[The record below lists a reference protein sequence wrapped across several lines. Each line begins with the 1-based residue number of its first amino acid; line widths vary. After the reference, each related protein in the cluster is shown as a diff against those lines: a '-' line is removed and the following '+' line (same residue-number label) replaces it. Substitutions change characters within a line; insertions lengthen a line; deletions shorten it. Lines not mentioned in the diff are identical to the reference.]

1 MNVGWENQTWF
12 FPDKELSQSDLD
24 HALSVM
30 LAFDN
35 ISPPASLRNHD
46 ILIWLI
52 QLHSK
57 ISPNKPHPVWI
68 KNTKSLS
75 EFLGVEV
82 LPMANIS
89 RGNFSVLLDAIID
102 PFNLQ
107 PINLYGKYILDQ

>member
-46 ILIWLI
+46 ILLWFIKLP
-52 QLHSK
+52 SS
-57 ISPNKPHPVWI
+57 ISSNKPEPDWI

-75 EFLGVEV
+75 EFLGVEIA
-82 LPMANIS
+82 PMANIS
-89 RGNFSVLLDAIID
+89 RGNFALLLDVMID
-102 PFNLQ
+102 PFNRQ
-107 PINLYGKYILDQ
+107 PIDLYGKYILDQ